1 MMCAMF
7 LLLLML
13 VDGLRDVPAVVC
25 ESLNARMFCVMFLL
39 LLVKGLCDVPAFVSE
54 WSM

>member
-25 ESLNARMFCVMFLL
+25 ESLNARTFCVMFLL
-39 LLVKGLCDVPAFVSE
+39 LLVKGLCDVPAVAGE
-54 WSM
+54 WCV

>member
-13 VDGLRDVPAVVC
+13 VDGLCDVPADVC

-39 LLVKGLCDVPAFVSE
+39 LLVNKECDVRAVVSE
-54 WSM
+54 WCM